1 MNFVSQ
7 HLWIDR
13 HFTSLFHS
21 NALHCYEDFLQVPD
35 EQTIRLEDEKS
46 ITYFEF
52 KSQEQQV
59 GFYLKREFPKWLKL
73 FKKFLNYKSE
83 NKLASLHELHLLQF
97 YAENNILVVTPVAWG
112 EKRVFGIPV
121 AGFLV
126 QKEVRGKDF
135 TTLVK
140 NGSPRERIKL
150 LKAYGKLIGE
160 LHTKGIFSSTVR
172 VTDLVC
178 TSDINTEWN
187 KMSLVIIDREKGK
200 LEVEKYTFNKCIY
213 YLSFILLRFRFF
225 VGTPSAKEVCY
236 FLKTYLEYLDIQERP
251 LFKEIYSVIDC
262 QQSLP

>member
-1 MNFVSQ
+1 LDFLSQ
-7 HLWIDR
+7 HLWID
-13 HFTSLFHS
+13 HNYIKLFRS
-21 NALHCYEDFLQVPD
+21 NALNYYEDFLQVPD
-35 EQTIRLEDEKS
+35 EQIIRLEKEKS

-52 KSQEQQV
+52 KSQEYQV

-73 FKKFLNYKSE
+73 FKRLLNYKSE

-97 YAENNILVVTPVAWG
+97 YAENNIPVVTPVAWG
-112 EKRVFGIPV
+112 EKRLLGIPLS
-121 AGFLV
+121 GFLV

-172 VTDLVC
+172 VTDLIC
-178 TSDINTEWN
+178 TSDVNIKWN
-187 KMSLVIIDREKGK
+187 KISLVIIDRENGN
-200 LEVEKYTFNKCIY
+200 LEVEKFTYDNCIH
-213 YLSFILLRFRFF
+213 YLSFILLRFRFY
-225 VGTPSAKEVCY
+225 VGTPSSKEVCY
-236 FLKTYLEYLDIQERP
+236 FLKTYLGYLDVEAKP
-251 LFKEIYSVIDC
+251 LLKNIYSVVDC